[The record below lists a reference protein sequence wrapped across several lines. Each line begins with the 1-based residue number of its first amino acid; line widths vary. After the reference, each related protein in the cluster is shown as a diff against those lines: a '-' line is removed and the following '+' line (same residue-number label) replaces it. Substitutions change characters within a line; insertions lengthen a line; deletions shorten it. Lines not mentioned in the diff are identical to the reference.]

1 MFHRDRAALQ
11 SIDFDTDASVSV
23 QLDDHYDEGLG
34 LSKAGLWSAKGPSS
48 HAVRASLGKSAALH
62 ADWALAG
69 LRDANRWQR
78 VFAMV
83 RSYVEHTHH
92 RSPALRLGLLKGLV
106 LSGLVC
112 VLVHVFRL
120 SFVPHALL
128 QRREEGA
135 SAWIGSVGHV
145 FWLYPLI
152 AGSYLLASTWSTSI
166 AEAAFLAQNIQPRAA
181 PPVDHP
187 WVEHVVRFALV
198 LNYSVAC
205 FAVQSL
211 PWVGPLLAFVFMCF
225 VDGYFCFE
233 QVWVVRGWSLEKR
246 LRFAESHWSFLLGFG
261 VPSTAISFFHPSGL
275 LNLMLF
281 MLVFPICTVLAYLAD
296 PQPHSSAFG
305 AQTSMLPSTVQGGRE
320 QLLAWLLPARI
331 PLFWP
336 TVQLRRWLVRR
347 WAPPLPPKP
356 TPAPSRPVSQAPLSP
371 LAPRRSAASFV
382 GGAWSPAPGPHT
394 SAVHI
399 PMADSLGTRKSH
411 KIS

>member
-83 RSYVEHTHH
+83 R
-92 RSPALRLGLLKGLV
+92 
-106 LSGLVC
+106 
-112 VLVHVFRL
+112 
-120 SFVPHALL
+120 
-128 QRREEGA
+128 
-135 SAWIGSVGHV
+135 
-145 FWLYPLI
+145 
-152 AGSYLLASTWSTSI
+152 SYLLASTWSTSI

>member
-1 MFHRDRAALQ
+1 MQ

-23 QLDDHYDEGLG
+23 QLEDHYDEGLG
-34 LSKAGLWSAKGPSS
+34 LSKAGLWSAKGPTA
-48 HAVRASLGKSAALH
+48 HVTRVSLGKSAMLH
-62 ADWALAG
+62 AEWALAG
-69 LRDANRWQR
+69 LRDANNWRR
-78 VFAMV
+78 VLELV
-83 RSYVEHTHH
+83 CSYVLCTDPSSET
-92 RSPALRLGLLKGLV
+92 LRLGLLKGLV

-120 SFVPHALL
+120 SFVPHAIL
-128 QRREEGA
+128 QRHEEGT

-166 AEAAFLAQNIQPRAA
+166 AEAAFLAQNIHPRAA
-181 PPVDHP
+181 LQVDRP
-187 WVEHVVRFALV
+187 WVEHAVRLALV

-211 PWVGPLLAFVFMCF
+211 PWVGPPLAFVLMCF

-246 LRFAESHWSFLLGFG
+246 LRFAESHWSFLVGFG

-281 MLVFPICTVLAYLAD
+281 MLVFPVCTVLAYLAN
-296 PQPHSSAFG
+296 PQPCSSAFG

-320 QLLAWLLPARI
+320 QLLAWFLPARI

-336 TVQLRRWLVRR
+336 TVQLRRWLARR

-356 TPAPSRPVSQAPLSP
+356 VPISPHPAKQAPLSSV
-371 LAPRRSAASFV
+371 APRRSAASFV

-399 PMADSLGTRKSH
+399 PMADSLGARKSH

>member
-1 MFHRDRAALQ
+1 MRITGSASWRWSDRTWNG
-11 SIDFDTDASVSV
+11 TD
-23 QLDDHYDEGLG
+23 H
-34 LSKAGLWSAKGPSS
+34 SS
-48 HAVRASLGKSAALH
+48 R
-62 ADWALAG
+62 
-69 LRDANRWQR
+69 
-78 VFAMV
+78 
-83 RSYVEHTHH
+83 T
-92 RSPALRLGLLKGLV
+92 LRLGLLKGLV
-106 LSGLVC
+106 LSGFVC

-120 SFVPHALL
+120 SFVPHHLI
-128 QRREEGA
+128 QRHEDEV

-152 AGSYLLASTWSTSI
+152 AGSYWLASTWSTSI
-166 AEAAFLAQNIQPRAA
+166 VEAAFLAQNIQPR
-181 PPVDHP
+181 PVPRADHP
-187 WVEHVVRFALV
+187 WVEHVVRVALV
-198 LNYSVAC
+198 LNYSLAC

-211 PWVGPLLAFVFMCF
+211 PWIGPPLAFLFMCF

-246 LRFAESHWSFLLGFG
+246 LRFAESHWSFLVGFG

-296 PQPHSSAFG
+296 PKPHSSAYG

-320 QLLAWLLPARI
+320 QYLAWLLPARI

-336 TVQLRRWLVRR
+336 TVQLRRWLARR

-356 TPAPSRPVSQAPLSP
+356 TPVAQHPVREGPLSP
-371 LAPRRSAASFV
+371 LTPRRSAASFV

-399 PMADSLGTRKSH
+399 PMADSLGARKSH